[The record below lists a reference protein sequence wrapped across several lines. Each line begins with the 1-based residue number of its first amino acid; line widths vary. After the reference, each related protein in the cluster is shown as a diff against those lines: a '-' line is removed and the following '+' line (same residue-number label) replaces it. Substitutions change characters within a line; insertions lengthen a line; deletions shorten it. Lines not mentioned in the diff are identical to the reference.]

1 MTMVTIKAADG
12 GSFQAYLAKPKSAKG
27 GAVVVIQE
35 IFGINEAM
43 RAISDA
49 IADMGFFAICPDLFW
64 RIEPGVNITDK
75 TDAEWAKAF
84 DLFKKFDQDK
94 GIEDLKATAAH
105 ARTLP
110 GCNGKVGSMGY
121 CLGGRLA
128 YLMAARA
135 ETDCN
140 VSFYGVGIDGLL
152 GEAGAIKRPLL
163 MHIAALDKYVPPEAQ
178 EKIRVGLLGNPL
190 VRVHTY
196 PGVDHAFAR
205 VNGIHWDGRAAAIAN
220 GRTAEFLGNYL
231 D

>member
-135 ETDCN
+135 DTDCN

-163 MHIAALDKYVPPEAQ
+163 MHIAALDKFVPPEAQ

-205 VNGIHWDGRAAAIAN
+205 ANGIHWDGRAAAIAN
-220 GRTAEFLGNYL
+220 GRTAEFLGLYL